1 MKPSCPN
8 TACPPIFSESGRL
21 KFKKKYHDLNSH
33 NTGTHI
39 RNYVKKKQRS
49 LLVMYF
55 PTLVNVLTCLDLTE
69 TVCVM
74 DPLSNQH
81 SNLKCFKFA

>member
-8 TACPPIFSESGRL
+8 TACPPIFSESGGL
-21 KFKKKYHDLNSH
+21 KLKKKYHDLNLH
-33 NTGTHI
+33 NIGTHI

-49 LLVMYF
+49 LLVIYF
-55 PTLVNVLTCLDLTE
+55 PTLVNVLTCLDLAE

-74 DPLSNQH
+74 DTLPN
-81 SNLKCFKFA
+81 